1 FYVFE
6 GVGVALL
13 VVDSDFWELQHLC
26 AVAVVCVYGQVCYGF
41 EVVFLSV
48 LFEWCDFFAGGVCGD
63 LQGGVSAEF
72 GVDLVLACLHWSESL
87 HWVDAL
93 FFEFVCVLLLGFFG
107 AGWFV

>member
-1 FYVFE
+1 FWFPLAGRVFYVFE

-41 EVVFLSV
+41 VVVFLSV

-63 LQGGVSAEF
+63 LRGVVSAEF
-72 GVDLVLACLHWSESL
+72 GVCIVLVCIHCTT
-87 HWVDAL
+87 AL
-93 FFEFVCVLLLGFFG
+93 RWITRLRLL
-107 AGWFV
+107 V